1 MEGFRVKLLKED
13 NLFEWEVAIFGP
25 PETLFAGGY
34 FRAIMKFPQDYPFSP
49 PSVKFITKILHPNVY
64 DNGTVCISILHPP
77 TPDPRSGELPS
88 ERWNPTQ
95 NVHSILMSIIS
106 LLNEPNT
113 SSPANVDAS
122 VMYRKWKEKGD
133 KAYENMVKEQVQ
145 SSKADAARDGVVV
158 PQTVEEYCIKKTPV
172 KKEPSLDMNDYFQ
185 DDYDDDDALS
195 EDEEPTLM
203 NPDNAFTAKRK
214 EDEKAIEKNSS
225 ETTNKRSKPTDS
237 TVPDRT

>member
-1 MEGFRVKLLKED
+1 
-13 NLFEWEVAIFGP
+13 
-25 PETLFAGGY
+25 
-34 FRAIMKFPQDYPFSP
+34 
-49 PSVKFITKILHPNVY
+49 
-64 DNGTVCISILHPP
+64 
-77 TPDPRSGELPS
+77 
-88 ERWNPTQ
+88 
-95 NVHSILMSIIS
+95 MSIIS